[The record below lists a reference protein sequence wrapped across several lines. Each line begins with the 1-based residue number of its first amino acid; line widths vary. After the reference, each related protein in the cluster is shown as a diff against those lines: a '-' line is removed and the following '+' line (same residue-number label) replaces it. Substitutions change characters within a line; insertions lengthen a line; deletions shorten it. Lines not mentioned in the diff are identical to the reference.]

1 LSLKPSKLPI
11 RYMNQAS
18 SARTPPRLPIELF
31 YTPNFVILGC
41 SNGIFLVP
49 IIFDEFDNSQRPAVK
64 NNGIWLYTKKYE
76 TIMLVFSTLLKKVV
90 YINLPYNPIILYLK

>member
-1 LSLKPSKLPI
+1 
-11 RYMNQAS
+11 MNQAS

-49 IIFDEFDNSQRPAVK
+49 IICDEFDNSQRPAVK
-64 NNGIWLYTKKYE
+64 NNVI
-76 TIMLVFSTLLKKVV
+76 
-90 YINLPYNPIILYLK
+90 